1 MFVALAFSDAIAQNI
16 ISIPFNS
23 GFVGDNTAQN
33 VSSNS
38 VYLSSLGWTNVQF
51 AQSTS
56 GTTFT
61 AQGNDIIG
69 MIYITDANGVE
80 HTINGFVKWRAPSGT
95 VTALVFSPSSTAV
108 LATNGSNGSSTY
120 TISSTKYVGL
130 IFNGMTLTIPT
141 SGNNAGQVSGNAATS
156 GLLTTL
162 NDYLG
167 TLPSISI
174 TDATVNK

>member
-1 MFVALAFSDAIAQNI
+1 MKKIRIGKDKLKFLVILCISMILSQTTIGQNI

-38 VYLSSLGWTNVQF
+38 VYLSSLGWSNIQF

-61 AQGNDIIG
+61 SQGNDIIG

-80 HTINGFVKWRAPSGT
+80 HTINGFV
-95 VTALVFSPSSTAV
+95 
-108 LATNGSNGSSTY
+108 
-120 TISSTKYVGL
+120 
-130 IFNGMTLTIPT
+130 
-141 SGNNAGQVSGNAATS
+141 
-156 GLLTTL
+156 
-162 NDYLG
+162 
-167 TLPSISI
+167 
-174 TDATVNK
+174 